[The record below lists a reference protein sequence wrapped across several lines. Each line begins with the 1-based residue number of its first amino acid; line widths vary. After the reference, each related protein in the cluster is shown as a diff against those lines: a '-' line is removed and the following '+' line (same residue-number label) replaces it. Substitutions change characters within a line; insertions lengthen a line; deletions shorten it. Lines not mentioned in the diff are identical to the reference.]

1 MSAHGWLLGAGASA
15 ALHGTFWFLAPTP
28 EPPMVVPPPTFVV
41 EIPVDPEP
49 PPPPPVEPPS
59 EAKAPEAA
67 PEPIERPSRPTS
79 AKPALPD
86 AARAGRTM
94 VAEPAATPSPDVADF
109 TLVQGTGDSFAG
121 GTTTARGTSDRAVR
135 GAVNDGSPRP
145 MASAPVAAPAAPPAP
160 VVDLS
165 KPASAAGGDWSCSSL
180 FPSDPDAPDRAAVTL
195 VVEVDS
201 AGRAGTIHVTSD
213 PGHGFGDAARRCARG
228 QSFVP
233 AKGPDGSAVAGKTR
247 PFVVRFSR

>member
-1 MSAHGWLLGAGASA
+1 MGAHGWLLGAGASA
-15 ALHGTFWFLAPTP
+15 ALHGTFWLLAPTP
-28 EPPMVVPPPTFVV
+28 EPEVVAPPPTFVI
-41 EIPVDPEP
+41 EIPVDVEPP
-49 PPPPPVEPPS
+49 PPPPPVEPPPDPPS
-59 EAKAPEAA
+59 AKAA
-67 PEPIERPSRPTS
+67 PEPIDRAPRPAA
-79 AKPALPD
+79 AKALPD
-86 AARAGRTM
+86 AARAGRTL
-94 VAEPAATPSPDVADF
+94 VAEPTATPSPEVADF

-135 GAVNDGSPRP
+135 GAVDDGSPRAS
-145 MASAPVAAPAAPPAP
+145 ASAPAAVNAAPSAPA
-160 VVDLS
+160 VDLS

-195 VVEVDS
+195 VVEVDPS
-201 AGRAGTIHVTSD
+201 GRAGTIHVTSD

-233 AKGPDGSAVAGKTR
+233 AKGPDGSSVAGKTR